1 MFHISYLQA
10 KQDQLEADGLFN
22 PAFFG
27 NQARGFLKR
36 PSDLITKSVFCF
48 CCMSVDQG
56 SDPPDLDSD
65 SVGSVDPDSE
75 SGAGIR

>member
-1 MFHISYLQA
+1 MFHTSYLQA

-27 NQARGFLKR
+27 NQARGFLIR
-36 PSDLITKSVFCF
+36 TSDFIRKYVACF
-48 CCMSVDQG
+48 CCMSELRSPG
-56 SDPPDLDSD
+56 LDSD

-75 SGAGIR
+75 SVTGFRKS